1 MTHLE
6 RYQAAKSWQEKSQ
19 VMEIY
24 HLSMGLVHKDWTIA
38 KTANYFCCSIGLTS
52 ENLRIAEMSH
62 KEPSIL
68 LCNTRQEAV
77 GRLEYLYD

>member
-6 RYQAAKSWQEKSQ
+6 RYNSVKSWQERAQ
-19 VMEIY
+19 VMEIF
-24 HLSMGLVHKDWTIA
+24 HLGMCLTDKKWTIS
-38 KTANYFCCSIGLTS
+38 KTSEYFQCSIGLVS
-52 ENLRIAEMSH
+52 ENLRIAETSH

-77 GRLEYLYD
+77 GKLEYLHD

>member
-1 MTHLE
+1 MTHFE
-6 RYQAAKSWQEKSQ
+6 SYNFADTWQKKVQ

-24 HLSMGLVHKDWTIA
+24 HLAMCHVNKNWTIV
-38 KTANYFCCSIGLTS
+38 KTSKYFQCSIGLTS
-52 ENLRIAEMSH
+52 ENLRIAEVSH
-62 KEPSIL
+62 KEPNIL